1 MPSQGVNVEEQQVSD
16 AIMESAKELC
26 PPISRRTQP
35 WISDECLDMIDE
47 QKCVKLVDFERYCQ
61 LSNDVR
67 CRMKEE
73 REAYWNQV
81 AADLEEAASKHEYH
95 TIYRT
100 LRHLSGKTKSTND
113 NIRKANGIFVR
124 SLTEQLQRRK

>member
-1 MPSQGVNVEEQQVSD
+1 
-16 AIMESAKELC
+16 MESAKELC
-26 PPISRRTQP
+26 PPIRRRTQP

-73 REAYWNQV
+73 REAYW
-81 AADLEEAASKHEYH
+81 L
-95 TIYRT
+95 TW
-100 LRHLSGKTKSTND
+100 KTTND
-113 NIRKANGIFVR
+113 NIRKGQWHLRTIID
-124 SLTEQLQRRK
+124 

>member
-1 MPSQGVNVEEQQVSD
+1 
-16 AIMESAKELC
+16 MESAKELC
-26 PPISRRTQP
+26 PPIRRRTQP

-73 REAYWNQV
+73 REAYWLTWKKQPQ
-81 AADLEEAASKHEYH
+81 
-95 TIYRT
+95 
-100 LRHLSGKTKSTND
+100 STSTTQF
-113 NIRKANGIFVR
+113 IER
-124 SLTEQLQRRK
+124 SDT